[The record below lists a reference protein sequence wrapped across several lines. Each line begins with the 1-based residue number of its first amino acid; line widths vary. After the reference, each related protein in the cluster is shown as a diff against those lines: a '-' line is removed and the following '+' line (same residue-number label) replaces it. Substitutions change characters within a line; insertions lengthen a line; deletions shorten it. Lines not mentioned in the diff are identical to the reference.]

1 MQINY
6 QALYEANCAIIAG
19 LEISN
24 KKLQETNAE
33 QQLNIDSL
41 RLQLDQLKRMIFSS
55 KQERFIPHATP
66 DQLALPLDIET
77 PAQITTTTSIQKI
90 SYDRVTTKTEKT
102 PTHHPGRTKLPDHL
116 QRQEIFIE
124 PTENISG
131 MKKIG
136 EEITEELEY
145 EPGKLFV
152 KKYIRPKYVNIATEK
167 VVIAPMIDRPLPKCI
182 AGAGLLTQLLIDKYV
197 DHLPIY
203 RICERFKRE
212 GVNINYNTM
221 IDWVGQ
227 AIQLIQPLYE
237 ALKKKVLSS
246 GYIHADETGLKV
258 LDKDKKGST
267 HQGWLWAYLDSV
279 QNMALFDYQP
289 TRGRA
294 APYELLKNFEGYL
307 QVDGY
312 SAYDIFTSN
321 KKITILYCM
330 AHSRRKFFD
339 AQQNDA
345 DRSAKALDYFQKL
358 YTIERTIKEQ
368 NLSMEHVLIE
378 RQKAKP
384 ILDEFHQ
391 WMKNEITQVIP
402 KSPIGLAIS
411 YTLERW
417 DGLCIYITNP
427 KLNIDNNPVENSI
440 RPIAIGRKNYL
451 FAGSHEAAQRTA
463 VLYSLMATCK
473 LNDINPAEWLKN
485 TLIAIPNH
493 PINRIEE
500 LLPIKKI

>member
-24 KKLQETNAE
+24 KKLLETTID
-33 QQLNIDSL
+33 QQLKIDN
-41 RLQLDQLKRMIFSS
+41 LQLQLAQIRRMIYSS
-55 KQERFIPHATP
+55 KQERFVPESNP
-66 DQLALPLDIET
+66 EQLNLPLDIEAPIVIKEPT
-77 PAQITTTTSIQKI
+77 KQKI
-90 SYDRVTTKTEKT
+90 SYDRIIGKEAKA
-102 PTHHPGRTKLPDHL
+102 PQNHPGRNKLPDHL
-116 QRQEIFIE
+116 ERRDTILE
-124 PTENISG
+124 PEMDTIG

-136 EEITEELEY
+136 EEITEELEL
-145 EPGKLFV
+145 EPGKLYV
-152 KKYIRPKYVNIATEK
+152 NRYVRPKYVNVQTEQIA
-167 VVIAPMIDRPLPKCI
+167 IAPMVERPLPKCI

-203 RICERFKRE
+203 RICERFKRDQ
-212 GVNINYNTM
+212 VNINYNTM

-227 AIQLIQPLYE
+227 TIQLIKPLYE

-246 GYIHADETGLKV
+246 DYIHADETGLKV
-258 LDKDKKGST
+258 MDKDKKGST

-279 QNMALFDYQP
+279 QKMALFDYQP

-294 APYELLKNFEGYL
+294 APYELLKNYEGYL

-312 SAYDIFTSN
+312 SAYEIFNAN
-321 KKITILYCM
+321 KKITLFYCM
-330 AHSRRKFFD
+330 AHSRRKFFE
-339 AQQNDA
+339 AQTNDTN
-345 DRSAKALDYFQKL
+345 RSTKALEFFQQL
-358 YTIERTIKEQ
+358 YSIERAIKEQ
-368 NLSMEHVLIE
+368 NLSFDQILIE

-391 WMKNEITQVIP
+391 WMKNELVEVLP
-402 KSPIGLAIS
+402 KSPIGQAIS

-417 DGLCIYITNP
+417 NGLCIYTTNP

-463 VLYSLMATCK
+463 MLYSLMATCK
-473 LNDINPAEWLKN
+473 LNDINPYTWLKE
-485 TLIAIPNH
+485 TLIALPSH
-493 PINRIEE
+493 PINKIED
-500 LLPIKKI
+500 LLPLKK